1 ILTSAGFKKGSDGIY
16 RDPKGNKLSFTVK
29 TISGYSDWDAS
40 LQIIKQN
47 LKKIGID
54 ITVQDENTGPYTTAL
69 QTGKYELAYAGSGG
83 PAATPGPSPY
93 YELRGLLFSGN
104 IGSTNYSRYKSAST
118 DSLFNQYSAASPAQQ
133 QQLIKQIQ
141 KVMVDEVPLIPTT

>member
-1 ILTSAGFKKGSDGIY
+1 
-16 RDPKGNKLSFTVK
+16 
-29 TISGYSDWDAS
+29 
-40 LQIIKQN
+40 
-47 LKKIGID
+47 
-54 ITVQDENTGPYTTAL
+54 
-69 QTGKYELAYAGSGG
+69 TGKYELAYAGSGG

-141 KVMVDEVPLIPTT
+141 KGMGAEGPLIPTPEESTGISTTPRISAAGRPSQSRSHSPRHIRSPTTPS